1 MRNGLTLALVCLVTA
16 CMGTAIGNS
25 ALNKT
30 ASVKVGYLV
39 AERCL
44 ADLNLYRDL
53 NIALGKP
60 AACVYADYEEADSV
74 IVIGIFGTMATAEAA
89 RVGINTWWKWLESHH
104 LSGVQ
109 KEFGLTLG
117 VDDYTIVY
125 YNLNAVGEQSE
136 VIRREKGQFVI
147 PR

>member
-1 MRNGLTLALVCLVTA
+1 
-16 CMGTAIGNS
+16 MGTANGNG

-39 AERCL
+39 AARCL
-44 ADLNLYRDL
+44 ADLNFYRDL
-53 NIALGKP
+53 NIALSKP

-74 IVIGIFGTMATAEAA
+74 IVVGIFGRRATAEAA
-89 RVGINTWWKWLESHH
+89 RGGINTWWEWLESHH

-109 KEFGLTLG
+109 HEFGLNLG
-117 VDDYTIVY
+117 VNDYTIVY
-125 YNLNAVGEQSE
+125 YNLKAPGEQSE

-147 PR
+147 PKVKPQGN